1 MYSQDAHH
9 LYSSV
14 LRKPVPC
21 FAMLLWHSA
30 KPAGLGVN
38 TWLKQA
44 PIGWPGAW
52 WMMTQSDCLAK
63 ELKPFSK
70 EYFLTWIQGGQISWT
85 TAVYYC
91 NCTLSVHKTLL
102 SRVQCN
108 HFECRQKEAA
118 RVRHHVFGPSTYL
131 CSMAWERKAQWQRCH
146 RLLFL
151 LRVGPLKEEIR
162 PLWV

>member
-70 EYFLTWIQGGQISWT
+70 ECFLTWIQGGQISWT

-108 HFECRQKEAA
+108 HFEWGKKKRPVWGAMCLDCLLTFVPWLEKERRNDSDAIGSY
-118 RVRHHVFGPSTYL
+118 FCCMSGL
-131 CSMAWERKAQWQRCH
+131 EK
-146 RLLFL
+146 
-151 LRVGPLKEEIR
+151 KK
-162 PLWV
+162 